1 MPEATETAAPKL
13 SAKEIAD
20 QLGTEGLKAFL
31 LDPEVMK
38 IRATNP
44 SIIKKENEMSAEE
57 RKIEEA
63 KVKDELERIAYLF
76 EPKFEYSSDLAN
88 GITKIGTTVKPGSST
103 IYANFKRD
111 GRADVLKT
119 VVSKNNITEKQ
130 YARRCE
136 LARMYMMEA
145 ATKCIASKVNLE
157 QQ

>member
-1 MPEATETAAPKL
+1 MMPEETETSTAKL
-13 SAKEIAD
+13 SAKAIAD
-20 QLGTEGLKAFL
+20 QLGPEGLKAFL
-31 LDPEVMK
+31 LDPAVVK
-38 IRATNP
+38 IRTTDPA
-44 SIIKKENEMSAEE
+44 IIKKENEMSAEE

-136 LARMYMMEA
+136 LARMYMMAA
-145 ATKCIASKVNLE
+145 ATNCISTKVFLW
-157 QQ
+157 